1 MKINRFKDLD
11 HFYVGYSSLSYNLS
25 GLINFMMDVAN
36 QHNNGFRN
44 SDHNPNLTTCFNW
57 RMKNFE
63 YPWLPQILRFQISF
77 SFFISPIQYI
87 FQNKF
92 SFSYV
97 LGRFYETTYPDS
109 FAIRR
114 FPSHLPNRGL
124 SLPIDISLYDFLTLR
139 IKKKMQHSL
148 EITENT
154 PIIRER
160 LERKRLS
167 VDFISTTR
175 KHAQFDSLH
184 WNRLRS
190 SNSVVMDFSQN
201 SCCYDIDMHKVI
213 AAHMSIFTR
222 NEYFMEYHFYN
233 D

>member
-1 MKINRFKDLD
+1 MKLHQKIVIKNCSIFCRKLKRRVTAFFRSKLKVCTIMRSLNATFILTWLMKINRFKDLD

-44 SDHNPNLTTCFNW
+44 SDHNPNLTTCFSR

-63 YPWLPQILRFQISF
+63 SPWLPQILRFQISF
-77 SFFISPIQYI
+77 SFFISLIQYI

-97 LGRFYETTYPDS
+97 LDRFYETTYPDS

-139 IKKKMQHSL
+139 IKKNA
-148 EITENT
+148 TFPGNN
-154 PIIRER
+154 
-160 LERKRLS
+160 RKYSDNPWTFRAKKA
-167 VDFISTTR
+167 FGWF
-175 KHAQFDSLH
+175 H
-184 WNRLRS
+184 
-190 SNSVVMDFSQN
+190 
-201 SCCYDIDMHKVI
+201 
-213 AAHMSIFTR
+213 
-222 NEYFMEYHFYN
+222 
-233 D
+233 

>member
-1 MKINRFKDLD
+1 MKLHQKIVIKNCSIFCRKHKRRITAFFRSKLKVCTIMRSLNATFILTWLMKINRFKDLD

-44 SDHNPNLTTCFNW
+44 SVHNPNLTTCFNR

-63 YPWLPQILRFQISF
+63 SPWLPQILRFQISF

-97 LGRFYETTYPDS
+97 LDRFYETTYPDS

-114 FPSHLPNRGL
+114 FPSHFPNRGL

-139 IKKKMQHSL
+139 IKKNA
-148 EITENT
+148 TFPGNN
-154 PIIRER
+154 
-160 LERKRLS
+160 RKYSDNPWTFRAKKA
-167 VDFISTTR
+167 FGWF
-175 KHAQFDSLH
+175 H
-184 WNRLRS
+184 
-190 SNSVVMDFSQN
+190 
-201 SCCYDIDMHKVI
+201 
-213 AAHMSIFTR
+213 
-222 NEYFMEYHFYN
+222 
-233 D
+233 

>member
-1 MKINRFKDLD
+1 MRSLNATFILTWLMKINRFKDLD

-44 SDHNPNLTTCFNW
+44 SDHNPNLTTCFSR

-63 YPWLPQILRFQISF
+63 SPWLPQILRFQISF
-77 SFFISPIQYI
+77 SFFISLIQYI

-97 LGRFYETTYPDS
+97 LDRFYETTYPDS

-139 IKKKMQHSL
+139 IKKNA
-148 EITENT
+148 TFPGNN
-154 PIIRER
+154 
-160 LERKRLS
+160 RKYSDNPWTFRAKKA
-167 VDFISTTR
+167 FGWF
-175 KHAQFDSLH
+175 H
-184 WNRLRS
+184 
-190 SNSVVMDFSQN
+190 
-201 SCCYDIDMHKVI
+201 
-213 AAHMSIFTR
+213 
-222 NEYFMEYHFYN
+222 
-233 D
+233 

>member
-44 SDHNPNLTTCFNW
+44 SDHNPNLTTCFNR

-63 YPWLPQILRFQISF
+63 SPWLPQILRFQISF

-97 LGRFYETTYPDS
+97 LDS
-109 FAIRR
+109 TRQLIQIVLQSDA
-114 FPSHLPNRGL
+114 SL
-124 SLPIDISLYDFLTLR
+124 SNLVCQTVGFHY
-139 IKKKMQHSL
+139 Q
-148 EITENT
+148 
-154 PIIRER
+154 
-160 LERKRLS
+160 
-167 VDFISTTR
+167 
-175 KHAQFDSLH
+175 
-184 WNRLRS
+184 
-190 SNSVVMDFSQN
+190 
-201 SCCYDIDMHKVI
+201 
-213 AAHMSIFTR
+213 
-222 NEYFMEYHFYN
+222 
-233 D
+233 

>member
-44 SDHNPNLTTCFNW
+44 SDHNPNLTTCFNR

-63 YPWLPQILRFQISF
+63 SPWLPQILRFQISF

-160 LERKRLS
+160 LEGKRLS